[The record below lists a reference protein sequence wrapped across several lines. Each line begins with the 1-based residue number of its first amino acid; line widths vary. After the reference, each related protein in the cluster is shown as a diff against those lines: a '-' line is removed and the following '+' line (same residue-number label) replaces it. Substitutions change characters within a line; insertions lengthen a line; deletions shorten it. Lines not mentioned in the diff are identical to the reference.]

1 MSIHPPLP
9 VRRESPVQPGMFVT
23 GGSSQSAVLQQSA
36 SVFLAQVALLVC
48 GVANSFL
55 VAYLVG
61 PEGRGLVYLMQFIA
75 GGIGLT
81 LLNFGLGPASVFYL
95 GREARHSLSE
105 VAAGVLWAS
114 LLLGAL
120 PMLLLVPAWH
130 WIAGLATKKIAG
142 AYLWLALGV
151 IPAMN
156 LTFNAGFLSLAQK
169 RTGTYNWL
177 RVSPS
182 ILFSLSLIVVLFS
195 RSRTIWIVALT
206 WTATSIVPGLFAL
219 EVIRRGGS
227 MRWTKGAQKF
237 LRDGLRFSWHSH
249 LGAVTQYLQHR
260 SDILLV
266 SYFLPLKELGLYAFA
281 VSLAEL
287 LWYVANA
294 VGTVLMPHV
303 AGSLENEAS
312 GITPMVC
319 RATLSLTA
327 LLSVGLAAAS
337 SWLIP
342 RILPAFHES
351 VRVLWILIP
360 GAVAASVFKVLA
372 SDFNGRGKPIETF
385 YPAAIALGSG
395 LVCGTLMIP
404 RFGIWGAAV
413 VSTFGYLLNATL
425 YLRSYSRIAAVPI
438 PNLLFVRAEDFSV
451 ASGLKR
457 EWMARSAGKSR
468 VPQCD

>member
-227 MRWTKGAQKF
+227 MRWTKGVQKF

-342 RILPAFHES
+342 RILPAF
-351 VRVLWILIP
+351 
-360 GAVAASVFKVLA
+360 
-372 SDFNGRGKPIETF
+372 ETF